1 MNRGPFILR
10 RLAPM
15 IPVPIGVTLVGFSL
29 PVFAVHVTAVAL
41 LSDVL
46 GTFLDPRVRL

>member
-1 MNRGPFILR
+1 
-10 RLAPM
+10 M

-29 PVFAVHVTAVAL
+29 PVFAVHVIAVDL

-46 GTFLDPRVRL
+46 DIILDPRVRL